1 MKFLKFGDSKNVM
14 VFLHG
19 WGADKNSFLWLKDY
33 FVDEWSMIF
42 VDFDGFGDAPEPEEA
57 MFVGDYAKKLKEI
70 IDKFSPEKL
79 VLVGHSFGGRV
90 AIKFSFLYQN
100 IYEKLALVL
109 VDSAGVLPKR
119 NLFYHLKVF
128 RYKRLK
134 RKAMGDKRFEK
145 KLEKFGSKDYKVL
158 SGVMKQTFVNVVN
171 EDLSRDAKFVKANTI
186 IVWGDRDKE
195 TKTYMARKLNRLI
208 DGSKLYFLRGCGHF
222 PFLEKKEEFVII
234 LDTFL
239 KNI

>member
-42 VDFDGFGDAPEPEEA
+42 VDFDGFGDAPDPEEA

-90 AIKFSFLYQN
+90 SIKFSFLYQN

-109 VDSAGVLPKR
+109 VDSAGVLPRR
-119 NLFYHLKVF
+119 NLLYHWKVF
-128 RYKRLK
+128 RFKRLK
-134 RKAMGDKRFEK
+134 KKALGNKKLEA
-145 KLEKFGSKDYKVL
+145 KLEKFGSKEVEAAFSGKPNHIDISLIYFPKINSFRGIDELQFEVQYYK
-158 SGVMKQTFVNVVN
+158 
-171 EDLSRDAKFVKANTI
+171 
-186 IVWGDRDKE
+186 
-195 TKTYMARKLNRLI
+195 
-208 DGSKLYFLRGCGHF
+208 
-222 PFLEKKEEFVII
+222 
-234 LDTFL
+234 
-239 KNI
+239 

>member
-42 VDFDGFGDAPEPEEA
+42 VDFDGFGDAPEPSEA
-57 MFVGDYAKKLKEI
+57 MFVRDYAKKLKEI
-70 IDKFSPEKL
+70 VDEFAPEKL

-100 IYEKLALVL
+100 IYEKLSLVL

-128 RYKRLK
+128 RYKGLK

-171 EDLSRDAKFVKANTI
+171 EDLSRDAKFIKANTI
-186 IVWGDRDKE
+186 IVWGDRDTE

-208 DGSKLYFLRGCGHF
+208 EGSKLYFLRGCGHF
-222 PFLEKKEEFVII
+222 SFLEKKEEFVII